1 MLFEYNQNK
10 SDAVFS
16 EYLTSNQRNLLTKQ
30 GLKSAKDFLLFR
42 PKRYDLRRYDM
53 SFRTLV
59 LDQHYSLIGKIRSI
73 SKRRIRKNLIIY
85 SGMLMTKHDQIPIVW
100 FNQNYLMTKLKQDPF
115 VIANGKLDASQLNE
129 AFQVSSFEVCSS
141 FKSAGDGQVY
151 PLYPDIRGVSNKI
164 MVDLVKRCLAL
175 EISDLLTESI
185 KQAEGLISIQDAF
198 RFFHFPQS
206 QTHLDQAY
214 RRLSFDE
221 MFLYMFPRRDRH
233 QQVKN
238 SHASFVI
245 SPFDSLITNYLAAL
259 PYTLTGAQS
268 RVWDHI
274 ANDFESQRT
283 VFRLIQGD
291 VGSGKTDVAILS
303 LLAAVGSGYKSALL
317 VPTEILAEQHFLK
330 LQDRCSQLGVQI
342 FLLKGKLRKKDRQ
355 LVLDALVHQAPL
367 IVVGTHALVQDSVEI
382 TNLGLVVI
390 DEQHR
395 FGVFQRQTLLEKSGH
410 APHCLFMS
418 ATPIPRT
425 LMLTHYGDLDHDVID
440 EMPPG
445 RKPPKTYFGKPRKLN
460 QIYEFIRIAL
470 KQGRQA
476 YVVYPLIEESEHLE
490 HVQPAVDGFETLQD
504 VFQEFH
510 VGLLHG
516 QMPNENKQQVMQLFK
531 ANQIQVLVST
541 TVIEVGVDVPNATV
555 MVIMNAER
563 FGLSQLH
570 QLRGRVGRG
579 SDQAH
584 CFLVADPKS
593 EESKKRIQAMVKTTN
608 GFELAEEDLK
618 IRGPGNLLGTQ
629 QSGDIVFAFANLSDK
644 ALIQRIVSCCDL
656 VIKDPK
662 AHAPLFRYFS
672 SLAAVQA
679 ELLN

>member
-1 MLFEYNQNK
+1 MLFHCDDSLFDDLLK
-10 SDAVFS
+10 KK
-16 EYLTSNQRNLLTKQ
+16 LTDNQRSLLSKQGVKRSVDFFLLT
-30 GLKSAKDFLLFR
+30 
-42 PKRYDLRRYDM
+42 PKRYHVRQYNV
-53 SFRTLV
+53 SFSQLKAH
-59 LDQHYSLIGKIRSI
+59 QPYSLIGKIRSI
-73 SKRRIRKNLIIY
+73 SKRTIRRNLILY
-85 SGMLMTKHDQIPIVW
+85 SAVLITNKDHIPLVW
-100 FNQNYLMTKLKQDPF
+100 FNQRYIIDRLKNHPY
-115 VIANGKLDASQLNE
+115 VVVTGKLDTTSE
-129 AFQVSSFEVCSS
+129 AFQVSSFETSS
-141 FKSAGDGQVY
+141 SLAKAGDGQVF
-151 PLYPDIRGVSNKI
+151 PEYPDLKGVSNKL
-164 MVDLVKRCLAL
+164 LVELIKPMLTMT
-175 EISDLLTESI
+175 IQDLLPDVIRSS
-185 KQAEGLISIQDAF
+185 EGLLGIHQALQH
-198 RFFHFPQS
+198 FHFPKS
-206 QTHLDQAY
+206 QYDLDQTY
-214 RRLSFDE
+214 KRLAFDE
-221 MFLYMFPRRDRH
+221 MFMYMFPRRERH
-233 QQVKN
+233 RNVSKQ
-238 SHASFVI
+238 SSSFII
-245 SPFDSLITNYLAAL
+245 SPENDLIRDYLAQL
-259 PYTLTGAQS
+259 PYQLTGAQQ

-274 ANDFESQRT
+274 SDDFNSARS

-291 VGSGKTDVAILS
+291 VGSGKTDVAILA
-303 LLAAVGSGYKSALL
+303 LLAAVGTDYKSALL

-330 LQDRCSQLGVQI
+330 LKDRCLQLGVQI
-342 FLLKGKLRKKDRQ
+342 FLLKGKQRKKDRQ
-355 LVLDALVHQAPL
+355 RVLDALVEEPPL
-367 IVVGTHALVQDSVEI
+367 IVVGTHALVQDSVNI
-382 TNLGLVVI
+382 SKLGLVVI

-395 FGVFQRQTLLEKSGH
+395 FGVFQRQILLEKSGQ

-425 LMLTHYGDLDHDVID
+425 LMLTHYGDLDHDIID

-662 AHAPLFRYFS
+662 AHAPVFRYFS